1 MQESHSSS
9 FSILCKAAPNARLL
23 KNWVQ
28 IVLGFNVSASSIP
41 DKVRTGTFPFRILEK
56 IGIEFNLENVCFE
69 PRSKEECLKNLRY
82 LIKIIE
88 KHALSYVEL
97 SEKELYDGKA
107 ADVWKLIEF
116 IFERIYFVAAYQES
130 QEVFAWAE
138 KKLGVCVDDDSLSY
152 IAHDPDLLGRLAGL
166 VQFSQE
172 ISFENMEKLFVS
184 NQFPLIFDSESFLT
198 TDNYKFSY
206 AQVYLIYQ
214 KSCDASDLKS
224 FKNLSKESVYENN
237 TSLEMFASPDEDDK
251 NSDGASL
258 AKDKYLD
265 KPHHLL
271 KEFDLAVCFLQIPRI
286 LQIYEPERL
295 LRIIV
300 LLNEDQI
307 KNRYS
312 IEVNEIESFSNL
324 VKFDVDKI
332 EELVVDGSS
341 CDIFLCNNHLKL
353 IFKSE
358 CECEQYSRAL
368 SIVYAALNN

>member
-1 MQESHSSS
+1 MQDSHSSS
-9 FSILCKAAPNARLL
+9 FSVLCKTTPNARLL

-28 IVLGFNVSASSIP
+28 AVLGVNVSASSIP
-41 DKVRTGTFPFRILEK
+41 DKVRTGTFPFRILQR
-56 IGIEFNLENVCFE
+56 IGIEFNLENVFFE

-97 SEKELYDGKA
+97 SEKELYEGKA
-107 ADVWKLIEF
+107 GDVWKLIEF
-116 IFERIYFVAAYQES
+116 IFERIYFVMAYQES

-138 KKLGVCVDDDSLSY
+138 RKLGLCVDDDSLGDVV
-152 IAHDPDLLGRLAGL
+152 HDPDLLGRLAGL

-172 ISFENMEKLFVS
+172 TSFENMQKLFHS
-184 NQFPLIFDSESFLT
+184 NQIPLIFDLENFSCS
-198 TDNYKFSY
+198 DNFKFSY
-206 AQVYLIYQ
+206 AQLYLVYQ
-214 KSCDASDLKS
+214 KTCDAADLKS
-224 FKNLSKESVYENN
+224 FKNLSKESVYETN

-258 AKDKYLD
+258 AKEKYLD
-265 KPHHLL
+265 KSHYLL
-271 KEFDLAVCFLQIPRI
+271 KEFDLAVCFLQITRI

-295 LRIIV
+295 LRVIV
-300 LLNEDQI
+300 LLNEDLI
-307 KNRYS
+307 KNRYTV
-312 IEVNEIESFSNL
+312 EVNEIESFSNL

-341 CDIFLCNNHLKL
+341 CDIFLRNNHLKL

-368 SIVYAALNN
+368 SIVYATLNN